1 MFLIYNTHIFLFLFF
16 LSTCSL
22 ELFWHS
28 GSRLKTMNFRLLIL
42 LVYNIAI
49 AIWCYYSSLTNGDL
63 YDPYFL
69 NICILVNR
77 ISMYIFNGNE
87 FIFILFLTI
96 MTHVLPLM
104 ILYVNC
110 YLFSKIFKKHS
121 INIIFIGYNIL
132 VFEIIFLI
140 HEPSFC
146 LVWER

>member
-1 MFLIYNTHIFLFLFF
+1 MVSISCCLRQLNKF
-16 LSTCSL
+16 
-22 ELFWHS
+22 
-28 GSRLKTMNFRLLIL
+28 
-42 LVYNIAI
+42 
-49 AIWCYYSSLTNGDL
+49 YSSMLNSCFTVMAITPNIRWQRTFQCPFT
-63 YDPYFL
+63 PYFL